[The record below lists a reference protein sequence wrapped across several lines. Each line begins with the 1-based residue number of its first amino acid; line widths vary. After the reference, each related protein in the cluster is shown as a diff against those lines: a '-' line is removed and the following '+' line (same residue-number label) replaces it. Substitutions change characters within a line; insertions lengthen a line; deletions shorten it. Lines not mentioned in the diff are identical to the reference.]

1 MCIEQSRADGQSML
15 VKQDPYNQARRQR
28 SERSFPRLLGADA
41 RRHQVA
47 ANESA
52 DEIGK
57 DVSCPNHQQDEKHPI
72 SSCPVS
78 SATNAATAAT
88 AGTGARSTRS
98 NTMGI
103 RTTAVRTRLSRFK
116 RPWNPSR
123 PFAPLMVHFA
133 CSNHQGHEGTRRITR
148 N

>member
-1 MCIEQSRADGQSML
+1 MRIEQSRADGQSML

-57 DVSCPNHQQDEKHPI
+57 DVSCPNHQQDETH
-72 SSCPVS
+72 SSDQT
-78 SATNAATAAT
+78 SAWRQQQRKMAKGLLRSPRCKQRPRSKLAAWHRLHSAPAAEK
-88 AGTGARSTRS
+88 
-98 NTMGI
+98 TMPQKY
-103 RTTAVRTRLSRFK
+103 RL
-116 RPWNPSR
+116 
-123 PFAPLMVHFA
+123 AIAL
-133 CSNHQGHEGTRRITR
+133 E
-148 N
+148 